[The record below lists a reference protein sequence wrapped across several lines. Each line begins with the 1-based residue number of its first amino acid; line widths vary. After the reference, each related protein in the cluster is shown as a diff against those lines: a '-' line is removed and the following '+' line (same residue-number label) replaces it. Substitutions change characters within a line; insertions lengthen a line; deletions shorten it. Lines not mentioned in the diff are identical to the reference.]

1 MYKYL
6 SEVLLSVPLGMYL
19 EGELLDHM
27 VILCLTCGRTLGTF
41 KESVNHRS
49 RFFQNLC
56 FSSPNKK
63 CLLDLVFRA
72 CVHKVRVQSVLKQ
85 STPITTCGKV
95 REMPGGW

>member
-63 CLLDLVFRA
+63 CLLDLVVV
-72 CVHKVRVQSVLKQ
+72 CVCGGGGGGGGRDRLV
-85 STPITTCGKV
+85 TP
-95 REMPGGW
+95 M